1 LINQLSTFF
10 DEINSFNQKNMKK
23 VDDEFTD
30 PLLGVYIG
38 TTSLVLINIFI
49 GLLTATFNYVHDSSQ
64 AQLLLSRAS
73 EVLVIE
79 HKMKEKKH
87 YKHLKRLKNSS
98 VGKMNLQTESE
109 TKYRFN
115 SMEPVKENIDSAC
128 EKSEKLEQQ
137 FEQIRQNVGNYM
149 EDYDTCWKE
158 LQELKSLVQVLIGK
172 KQSTHIHGTMV
183 LEREPPHVDVL
194 QLDDIDMG
202 NQVRS

>member
-1 LINQLSTFF
+1 
-10 DEINSFNQKNMKK
+10 MKK

-30 PLLGVYIG
+30 PLLGFYIG

-64 AQLLLSRAS
+64 AQLLLSRAN

-79 HKMKEKKH
+79 HRMKEKKY
-87 YKHLKRLKNSS
+87 YKHLERLKNSS

-109 TKYRFN
+109 TEYRFN

-128 EKSEKLEQQ
+128 EKSEKLERQ
-137 FEQIRQNVGNYM
+137 FEQIRKNVGTYM
-149 EDYDTCWKE
+149 EDYDTCWNE
-158 LQELKSLVQVLIGK
+158 LQELKSLLQVLIRK
-172 KQSTHIHGTMV
+172 KLSTHILETMV

-194 QLDDIDMG
+194 QLDDIDMA
-202 NQVRS
+202 NQVKS

>member
-1 LINQLSTFF
+1 
-10 DEINSFNQKNMKK
+10 MKK

-30 PLLGVYIG
+30 PLLGFYIG

-79 HKMKEKKH
+79 HRMNEKRH
-87 YKHLKRLKNSS
+87 HKHLKRLKNSS

-109 TKYRFN
+109 TEYRFN
-115 SMEPVKENIDSAC
+115 SMEPVKENIDSVC
-128 EKSEKLEQQ
+128 EKSEKLERQ
-137 FEQIRQNVGNYM
+137 FEQIPKNVM
-149 EDYDTCWKE
+149 EDYDTCWNE
-158 LQELKSLVQVLIGK
+158 LHELKTLVQKLIQK
-172 KQSTHIHGTMV
+172 KQSIMV
-183 LEREPPHVDVL
+183 MEREPSHVDVL
-194 QLDDIDMG
+194 QLDDIDMA